1 MAMTRELL
9 RTKDQ
14 RDCQKRFVR
23 AAVGDVNSQVRHKS
37 HSVLCSI
44 SVCAPERIRGPR
56 QLAARPCRLGAAQG
70 CAVMRLLQDE
80 SPRDA
85 GGPAKDY
92 CRTENLEPGPQ
103 VLERRIVSSNGQLQC
118 ANDELEPSKEELQ
131 LLNQNPSANSHSN
144 GAFPRQ
150 GNPLGRQARVLA
162 PCSALSH
169 RGWSDPCRNRGHRCD

>member
-14 RDCQKRFVR
+14 RDCQKLFMR

-70 CAVMRLLQDE
+70 CAVMRLSKTSLHATREDLQ
-80 SPRDA
+80 
-85 GGPAKDY
+85 
-92 CRTENLEPGPQ
+92 RTIA
-103 VLERRIVSSNGQLQC
+103 ERRTLDPDHKSSN
-118 ANDELEPSKEELQ
+118 EESCRRMGSC
-131 LLNQNPSANSHSN
+131 N
-144 GAFPRQ
+144 
-150 GNPLGRQARVLA
+150 ARMT
-162 PCSALSH
+162 S
-169 RGWSDPCRNRGHRCD
+169 